1 MINITTQEP
10 DHRLLR
16 WFYNLARSINMSLSA
31 RTIIFVV
38 VYVMVFINVAM
49 DILTATG
56 EKNK

>member
-1 MINITTQEP
+1 
-10 DHRLLR
+10 
-16 WFYNLARSINMSLSA
+16 MSLSA

-56 EKNK
+56 EKNKQKMTDVLLYLYPE